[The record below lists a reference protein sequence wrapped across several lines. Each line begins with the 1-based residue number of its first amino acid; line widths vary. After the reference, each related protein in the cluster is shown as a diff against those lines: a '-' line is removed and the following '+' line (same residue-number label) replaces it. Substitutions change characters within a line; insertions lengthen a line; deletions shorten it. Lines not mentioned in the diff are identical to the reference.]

1 MLLYAREE
9 GRVNSI
15 EALAS
20 LEIAIE
26 ASGHHLQVQVDSDC
40 SSGLSARNYRISL
53 RRMNVSRKMAVVDAI
68 HRLLSQKIDASVS
81 TLQGLTESR
90 NTASK
95 STAGDKHETG
105 RAMMEA
111 EIGRAE
117 QQLQKAK
124 MLRNELKNLPWSIQ
138 NLAVPGALIQTN
150 HGEFLISVGLG
161 KIEVDSEVC
170 FALSG
175 GSPLGQALMGR
186 KEGDHVSFQGR
197 EYQLLSIQ

>member
-1 MLLYAREE
+1 MH
-9 GRVNSI
+9 SI

-20 LEIAIE
+20 SEMTIE
-26 ASGHHLQVQVDSDC
+26 ANGLHLHVDTDC
-40 SSGLSARNYRISL
+40 SSGLCARNYRISL

-68 HRLLSQKIDASVS
+68 HHMLSQKVEASVS
-81 TLQGLTESR
+81 SLQGLTESR

-124 MLRNELKNLPWSIQ
+124 VLRNELKNLSWSIQ
-138 NLAVPGALIQTN
+138 SLVGPGALIQTN
-150 HGEFLISVGLG
+150 HGEFLISIGLG
-161 KIEVDSEVC
+161 KIEVDAVTC

-186 KEGDHVSFQGR
+186 KVGDQVSFQGR